1 MTLLKRL
8 KKKYMRLS
16 NHRVVKII
24 PGVYYFSVILFFLVI
39 FLNQQL
45 GKQLFPSDK
54 YYFVA
59 LILIS
64 LWLIYIYFAGK
75 YFEYDSEG
83 TLVSFMNR
91 GAILSEFINYRTKI
105 HEIKKEK
112 IHNYKIINLLFYRRL
127 VIQCSTRNS
136 NKNINI
142 NISMLSLKKT
152 KYLKL
157 SLDKIIAK
165 NQINL

>member
-1 MTLLKRL
+1 
-8 KKKYMRLS
+8 MRLS
-16 NHRVVKII
+16 NRKLVKLI
-24 PGVYYFSVILFFLVI
+24 PGVYYFSVILFFLII

-45 GKQLFPSDK
+45 GRQLFISDK
-54 YYFVA
+54 YYFATLV
-59 LILIS
+59 LVG

-83 TLVSFMNR
+83 SLVSFLNR

-112 IHNYKIINLLFYRRL
+112 INRYKIYNFLFYRRL
-127 VIQCSTRNS
+127 KLFYSTKNS
-136 NKNINI
+136 ISDISI
-142 NISMLSLKKT
+142 NISMLSPRKT

-165 NQINL
+165 NQSRK

>member
-1 MTLLKRL
+1 
-8 KKKYMRLS
+8 MRLS
-16 NHRVVKII
+16 NHKLVKRI
-24 PGVYYFSVILFFLVI
+24 PVVYYFSVILFFLII

-54 YYFVA
+54 YYHASLIFVG
-59 LILIS
+59 
-64 LWLIYIYFAGK
+64 LWLTYIYFAGK

-83 TLVSFMNR
+83 SIVSFLNR
-91 GAILSEFINYRTKI
+91 GAILSEFMNYRTKI

-112 IHNYKIINLLFYRRL
+112 IKTYQIYNFLVYRRL
-127 VIQCSTRNS
+127 SVVYSTKYTD
-136 NKNINI
+136 KNIHI
-142 NISMLSLKKT
+142 NISMLGPKKT

-165 NQINL
+165 NLPNL

>member
-1 MTLLKRL
+1 MTSLRRL

-16 NHRVVKII
+16 NHRVVKLI
-24 PGVYYFSVILFFLVI
+24 PGVYYFSVILLFLVI

-54 YYFVA
+54 YFFVA
-59 LILIS
+59 LILVS

-83 TLVSFMNR
+83 SLVSFMNR

-112 IHNYKIINLLFYRRL
+112 IRSYKIINLLFYRRL
-127 VIQCSTRNS
+127 IILYST
-136 NKNINI
+136 KNIDKNITI
-142 NISMLSLKKT
+142 NISMLSQKKT
-152 KYLKL
+152 RYLKL

-165 NQINL
+165 NQISL